1 MRVVQRTVCAA
12 SLLTSQRFMSQR
24 LLQWITLAAILAGV
38 LAFVSAAPTADL
50 FGRIHF
56 DDGVY
61 FDSAKA
67 LSEEG
72 RYVIASLPGSPPQTK
87 YPVLYPWILSW
98 VWSVHPAFPA
108 NLNTAAWLSAL
119 FGCWFLI
126 ASFLCLRRQPGVGP
140 WVALGCVALTSLR
153 PNILDMSSSLM
164 SDMPFM
170 AFAVTTLL
178 LVELGFEAEKRPGLA
193 VLAGL
198 FAGLTFLT
206 RTAGVAFI
214 AGVIVWALARKHYR
228 RLALFGGA
236 CAPFLIGHGLWVVMN
251 SEALAVAS
259 TASLGW
265 RQIWI
270 YHTNYADFWKLS
282 VTSMDVFLSMLNANI
297 VSLLTAPASMALFP
311 PGGGDGVM
319 LAKLLAV
326 ALSFGILS
334 GLLRH
339 LKAAGFAPVHVA
351 LLLSGVIGLLWNF
364 PIMARLMA
372 VFLPWFYLGAW
383 VEGRYLGA
391 ALLDVAR
398 SQQPKV
404 EKAFALVFAAGL
416 LFVFLHAARSHLV
429 ARLRFGGALQKLA
442 DQFAGKEEA
451 AQWLKQNAAPDDI
464 LLAYSDSRLHL
475 ETGLQAVWPIVFT
488 TDILFDGDDSLERQ
502 FGHYMDVGGHV
513 GASYWVASNDDLA
526 AETEIGKRHLA
537 DLEER
542 FPVVFRSSGGTVR
555 IHDLSSPEVR

>member
-1 MRVVQRTVCAA
+1 
-12 SLLTSQRFMSQR
+12 MSQR
-24 LLQWITLAAILAGV
+24 PLQWITLAAILAGL
-38 LAFVSAAPTADL
+38 LAFVSAAPTAGL

-67 LSEEG
+67 LSEQG
-72 RYVIASLPGSPPQTK
+72 RYIVASMPGSPPQTK

-108 NLNTAAWLSAL
+108 NVHTAAWLSGL
-119 FGCWFLI
+119 FGCWFL
-126 ASFLCLRRQPGVGP
+126 AVSFLCLRRQPGIGP
-140 WVALGCVALTSLR
+140 WIALGCVALTSIR
-153 PNILDMSSSLM
+153 PSILDMSSSLM

-178 LVELGFEAEKRPGLA
+178 LVELGFEAEKRPGLV

-198 FAGLTFLT
+198 FAGLTVLT

-251 SEALAVAS
+251 SEALAIAS

-265 RQIWI
+265 RQIWA
-270 YHTNYADFWKLS
+270 YQTNYAEFWKLS
-282 VTSMDVFLSMLNANI
+282 VPNMDVFLNMLNANI

-311 PGGGDGVM
+311 PGGEDGSI
-319 LAKLLAV
+319 LGKLLAV
-326 ALSFGILS
+326 ALSCGILS

-351 LLLSGVIGLLWNF
+351 LALSSVIGLLWNF

-383 VEGRYLGA
+383 VEGRHIGTA
-391 ALLDVAR
+391 ILDVVR
-398 SQQPKV
+398 SQQPKM
-404 EKAFALVFAAGL
+404 EKAFAVTFAAAL

-429 ARLRFGGALQKLA
+429 ARLRFGGTLQNLA
-442 DQFAGKEEA
+442 DQFSDKDEA
-451 AQWLKQNAAPDDI
+451 AQWLKQNAAADDI

-475 ETGLQAVWPIVFT
+475 ETGRQAVWPIVFT
-488 TDILFDGDDSLERQ
+488 TDILFEGDDSLERQ
-502 FGHYMDVGGHV
+502 FGHYMDVGSHI

-537 DLEER
+537 ELEER

-555 IHDLSSPEVR
+555 IHDLSSLKVR

>member
-1 MRVVQRTVCAA
+1 M
-12 SLLTSQRFMSQR
+12 
-24 LLQWITLAAILAGV
+24 LAGL
-38 LAFVSAAPTADL
+38 LAFVSAAPTAGL

-67 LSEEG
+67 LSEQG
-72 RYVIASLPGSPPQTK
+72 RYVVASMPGSPPQTK
-87 YPVLYPWILSW
+87 YPVLYPWMLSW

-108 NLNTAAWLSAL
+108 NINTAAWLSGL
-119 FGCWFLI
+119 FGCWFLV
-126 ASFLCLRRQPGVGP
+126 ASFLCLSRQPGIGP
-140 WVALGCVALTSLR
+140 WIALSCVALTSIR
-153 PNILDMSSSLM
+153 PSILDMSSSLM

-178 LVELGFEAEKRPGLA
+178 LVELGFETEKRPGLV

-228 RLALFGGA
+228 RLALFGAA
-236 CAPFLIGHGLWVVMN
+236 CAPFLIGQGLWVAMN
-251 SEALAVAS
+251 SEALVLAS
-259 TASLGW
+259 TANLGW
-265 RQIWI
+265 RQIWT
-270 YHTNYADFWKLS
+270 YQTNYAEFWKLS
-282 VTSMDVFLSMLNANI
+282 VPNMDGFLNMLNANI

-311 PGGGDGVM
+311 PGGDGGSM
-319 LAKLLAV
+319 LGKLLAV
-326 ALSFGILS
+326 ALSCGILS

-372 VFLPWFYLGAW
+372 VFLPWFYLGVW
-383 VEGRYLGA
+383 VEGRYLGTA
-391 ALLDVAR
+391 ILDVVR
-398 SQQPKV
+398 SQQPKM
-404 EKAFALVFAAGL
+404 EKAFAVIFAAGL

-429 ARLRFGGALQKLA
+429 ARLRFGGTLQNLA
-442 DQFAGKEEA
+442 DQFSDKDEA
-451 AQWLKQNAAPDDI
+451 AQWLKQNAAADDI

-475 ETGLQAVWPIVFT
+475 ETGRQAVWPIVFT
-488 TDILFDGDDSLERQ
+488 TDILFKGDDSLERQ
-502 FGHYMDVGGHV
+502 FGHYMDVGSHI

-526 AETEIGKRHLA
+526 AETEIGKRYLA

-555 IHDLSSPEVR
+555 IHDLSSLKIR

>member
-1 MRVVQRTVCAA
+1 M
-12 SLLTSQRFMSQR
+12 SQRFTSQR
-24 LLQWITLAAILAGV
+24 LLQWTALAAILAGL
-38 LAFVSAAPTADL
+38 LAFVSAAPVAAL

-72 RYVIASLPGSPPQTK
+72 RYVIASMPGSPPQTK
-87 YPVLYPWILSW
+87 YPVLYPWMLSW

-108 NLNTAAWLSAL
+108 NLNTAAWLSAF
-119 FGCWFLI
+119 FGCWFLV
-126 ASFLCLRRQPGVGP
+126 ASFLCLSRQPGIGP
-140 WVALGCVALTSLR
+140 WVALGCVALTSIR

-178 LVELGFEAEKRPGLA
+178 LAGLGFEAEKRRWLV

-214 AGVIVWALARKHYR
+214 VGVIVWALARKHYR
-228 RLALFGGA
+228 RVGLFAAA
-236 CAPFLIGHGLWVVMN
+236 CAPFLMGHGLWVAMN
-251 SEALAVAS
+251 SEALAAAG

-265 RQIWI
+265 RQIWA
-270 YHTNYADFWKLS
+270 YHTNYAEFWKLS
-282 VTSMDVFLSMLNANI
+282 VPSIDVFLNMLNANI

-311 PGGGDGVM
+311 PGAGDGAM
-319 LAKLLAV
+319 LGKLLAV
-326 ALSFGILS
+326 ALSFGILG

-351 LLLSGVIGLLWNF
+351 LVISGIIGLLWNF

-383 VEGRYLGA
+383 VEGRYIGTA
-391 ALLDVAR
+391 ILDVVR

-404 EKAFALVFAAGL
+404 EKAFALIFAAGL
-416 LFVFLHAARSHLV
+416 LFVFFHAARSHWV
-429 ARLRFGGALQKLA
+429 ARQRFGGALQELA
-442 DQFAGKEEA
+442 NQFTDKEEA
-451 AQWLKQNAAPDDI
+451 AQWLKQNTAADDI

-475 ETGLQAVWPIVFT
+475 ETGRQAVWPIVFT
-488 TDILFDGDDSLERQ
+488 TDILFEGDRSLERQ
-502 FGHYMDVGGHV
+502 FGHYMDVGSHV
-513 GASYWVASNDDLA
+513 GASYWVASNDDMA
-526 AETEIGKRHLA
+526 ADTEIGKRHLA

-542 FPVVFRSSGGTVR
+542 FPVAFRSSGGTVR
-555 IHDLSSPEVR
+555 IHDLSSLKVR